1 MIHSRKRIKS
11 LPTKEQV
18 ETERKRYRWKKAY
31 FKALRG
37 TISVLTYM
45 AAVAA
50 LIATL
55 VLPVLQIEGTS
66 MEPPL
71 VNGDIVLLTKTT
83 AFGRGD
89 ICGFAWNNKIL
100 IKRVIGIP
108 GDWIEID
115 TDGTVYLNGEK
126 LDEPYAEQIAFGE
139 CDLEFPYQVPQEQYF
154 VLGDM
159 AGFAARGKHTIAIAG
174 AIAVGILILD
184 AAITMIK
191 KMHKKVLPRVIM
203 ICSFVAMLLI
213 NIFSWNFS
221 SISLMLV
228 AAVVSLTIFILQG
241 AQHQLPVGSFLQG
254 YATA

>member
-1 MIHSRKRIKS
+1 MEMKGKWQKKTA
-11 LPTKEQV
+11 LPTIDQI

-37 TISVLTYM
+37 TVAVLTYM

-66 MEPPL
+66 MEPTL
-71 VNGDIVLLTKTT
+71 VNGDVVLLTKTT

-139 CDLEFPYQVPQEQYF
+139 CDLEFPFQVPPEQYF

-159 AGFAARGKHTIAIAG
+159 RE
-174 AIAVGILILD
+174 
-184 AAITMIK
+184 
-191 KMHKKVLPRVIM
+191 
-203 ICSFVAMLLI
+203 
-213 NIFSWNFS
+213 S
-221 SISLMLV
+221 SIDSRNTLV
-228 AAVVSLTIFILQG
+228 GCVENEQIIGKIFFRVWPLEDLQYFG
-241 AQHQLPVGSFLQG
+241 
-254 YATA
+254 

>member
-1 MIHSRKRIKS
+1 MKGKWQKRTS
-11 LPTKEQV
+11 LPSLDQIES
-18 ETERKRYRWKKAY
+18 ERKRYRWKKAY

-66 MEPPL
+66 MEPTL

-83 AFGRGD
+83 SFGRGD
-89 ICGFAWNNKIL
+89 ICGFSWNNKIL
-100 IKRVIGIP
+100 VKRVIGIP

-115 TDGTVYLNGEK
+115 TDGTLYLNGEK

-139 CDLEFPYQVPQEQYF
+139 CDLEFPFQVPQEQYF

-159 AGFAARGKHTIAIAG
+159 RE
-174 AIAVGILILD
+174 
-184 AAITMIK
+184 
-191 KMHKKVLPRVIM
+191 
-203 ICSFVAMLLI
+203 
-213 NIFSWNFS
+213 S
-221 SISLMLV
+221 SIDSRNTLV
-228 AAVVSLTIFILQG
+228 GCVENDQIIGKIFFRIWPFKKLQ
-241 AQHQLPVGSFLQG
+241 VF
-254 YATA
+254 

>member
-1 MIHSRKRIKS
+1 MEMKGKWQERTA
-11 LPTKEQV
+11 LPTIDQI
-18 ETERKRYRWKKAY
+18 ETERKRYRWKRAY

-37 TISVLTYM
+37 TIAVLTYM

-66 MEPPL
+66 MEPTL

-83 AFGRGD
+83 AFDRGD

-139 CDLEFPYQVPQEQYF
+139 CDLEFPFQVPQEQYF

-159 AGFAARGKHTIAIAG
+159 RE
-174 AIAVGILILD
+174 
-184 AAITMIK
+184 
-191 KMHKKVLPRVIM
+191 
-203 ICSFVAMLLI
+203 
-213 NIFSWNFS
+213 S
-221 SISLMLV
+221 SIDSRNTLV
-228 AAVVSLTIFILQG
+228 GCVENEQIIGKIFFRVWPLKDMRFFNKAVR
-241 AQHQLPVGSFLQG
+241 
-254 YATA
+254 